1 MWETLTVSSIWGI
14 ATRTVAAAGDTAA
27 AVEYYRLAAGV
38 GHASAL
44 FSFGVCCNIGNCV
57 AEDKAA
63 AVEYN
68 RRSADTGD
76 ASALFNVGF
85 STTSATPLPRT
96 RGRRWSTAVARPMPG
111 VSAPYTNWGFCY
123 DKGIGVAEGKA
134 AAVELPARGRCWG
147 YSRSGRVGSPVPNGD
162 GIAED
167 KAAAVDCYRDAA
179 DSGDDAALSNFGVC

>member
-1 MWETLTVSSIWGI
+1 MRETLTVSSIWGI
-14 ATRTVAAAGDTAA
+14 ATRSVAAAGDTAA

-76 ASALFNVGF
+76 ASALFNVRF
-85 STTSATPLPRT
+85 STTSATPSPRT
-96 RGRRWSTAVARPMPG
+96 RGRR
-111 VSAPYTNWGFCY
+111 
-123 DKGIGVAEGKA
+123 
-134 AAVELPARGRCWG
+134 
-147 YSRSGRVGSPVPNGD
+147 
-162 GIAED
+162 
-167 KAAAVDCYRDAA
+167 
-179 DSGDDAALSNFGVC
+179 